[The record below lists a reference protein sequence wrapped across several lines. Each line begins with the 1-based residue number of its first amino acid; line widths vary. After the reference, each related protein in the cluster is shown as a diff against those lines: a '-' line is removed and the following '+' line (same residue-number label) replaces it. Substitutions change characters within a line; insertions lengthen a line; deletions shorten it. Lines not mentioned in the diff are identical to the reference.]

1 MRESRVSKEEEVS
14 AHEWL
19 RRRALEAAAEKGESH
34 GWALLVGRGMV
45 AWLRALSSYAP
56 LGSATAKRT
65 PVARVEEAT
74 DLSPEITRIL
84 TNMVFAV
91 RS

>member
-1 MRESRVSKEEEVS
+1 VSKEEEVS
-14 AHEWL
+14 AYEGL
-19 RRRALEAAAEKGESH
+19 RRRALEAAAGKGESH

-56 LGSATAKRT
+56 LGSATASKT

-74 DLSPEITRIL
+74 GLSAEITRIL
-84 TNMVFAV
+84 TNMAFAV